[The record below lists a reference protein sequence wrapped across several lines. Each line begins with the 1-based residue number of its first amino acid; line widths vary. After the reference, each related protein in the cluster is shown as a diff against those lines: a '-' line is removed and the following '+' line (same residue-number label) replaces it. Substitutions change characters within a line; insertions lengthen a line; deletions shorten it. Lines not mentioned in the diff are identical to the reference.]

1 MTQDKAHRSQPFCSQ
16 PFMTMF
22 RKIFL
27 FIIIIIIILI
37 IILIAFLGGIFSV
50 SFSPF
55 SININKSEKD
65 FLRRVGTKT
74 KNIIY
79 REATE
84 HNPAGDVLPDRID
97 DKLKQKIKE
106 KIN

>member
-1 MTQDKAHRSQPFCSQ
+1 MIKK
-16 PFMTMF
+16 MF
-22 RKIFL
+22 
-27 FIIIIIIILI
+27 ILI
-37 IILIAFLGGIFSV
+37 IAFVFLIAWLGGMFSV

-55 SININKSEKD
+55 TLTISKPEKD
-65 FLRRVGTKT
+65 ILKRAAVKA

-84 HNPAGDVLPDRID
+84 HNPSGDLIPDQID
-97 DKLKQKIKE
+97 DKIKQEIKE

>member
-1 MTQDKAHRSQPFCSQ
+1 MIK
-16 PFMTMF
+16 
-22 RKIFL
+22 KIFL
-27 FIIIIIIILI
+27 FIIFFS
-37 IILIAFLGGIFSV
+37 IAIAWLGGIFSV

-55 SININKSEKD
+55 SFTIRRPEKD
-65 FLRRVGTKT
+65 LLKRAAIKT

-84 HNPAGDVLPDRID
+84 HNPSGDLVPDQVD
-97 DKLKQKIKE
+97 DKLKQELKE